1 MGKRGRRRALRK
13 RAAPAAIVG
22 DLSIL
27 AGEDVTDHP
36 EEQDGGDPPT
46 KEPAAC
52 EAARTS
58 PAHRYEQRDDD
69 GHSSDSDV
77 AIIVPRRAKRRR
89 ILQGTVPVTATV
101 YSNKVNSSLTLIPDN
116 LNTLAH
122 MEKELQKKQGCEDL
136 ESEVPV
142 EPPQVHLATTTYDV
156 SDPDE
161 EQNDKTTPC
170 DRVRDSSPSPPPT
183 PKTPVRTRKKRMN
196 QKIRKMEE
204 RLQDLGTVLSPVRNS
219 DNDVIVLGSS
229 PPPEII
235 IKVRRRGK
243 IFRINIR
250 PTDTLEKLVESVA
263 SRLEVA
269 SSQILLLRGDE
280 ELDIKETP
288 QSLNLTVADIID
300 CVVHSSSRDPGSDG
314 QCDEICLKVQ
324 GKDKQSH
331 LSVTIGMTEPF
342 QTLMDQYKAAM
353 GLSNN
358 VCFMFEGQKLNGR
371 NTAQELGLESEDIIE
386 AWA

>member
-1 MGKRGRRRALRK
+1 MAD
-13 RAAPAAIVG
+13 VG
-22 DLSIL
+22 ADK
-27 AGEDVTDHP
+27 
-36 EEQDGGDPPT
+36 GDD
-46 KEPAAC
+46 
-52 EAARTS
+52 S
-58 PAHRYEQRDDD
+58 
-69 GHSSDSDV
+69 HSSDSDV

-136 ESEVPV
+136 ESEAPV
-142 EPPQVHLATTTYDV
+142 EPPLVQPVIPTYDL
-156 SDPDE
+156 SDPE
-161 EQNDKTTPC
+161 ETENDKTTPC

-183 PKTPVRTRKKRMN
+183 PKTPVRKGKKGKKGMN

-204 RLQDLGTVLSPVRNS
+204 RLQDLGTVLSPLRNS

-229 PPPEII
+229 PPPELI

-243 IFRINIR
+243 IFRINLR

-280 ELDIKETP
+280 ELDMKESP

-300 CVVHSSSRDPGSDG
+300 CVVHSASREPGSDG
-314 QCDEICLKVQ
+314 QSDEKICLKVQ

-371 NTAQELGLESEDIIE
+371 NTPQELGLESDDLIE

>member
-1 MGKRGRRRALRK
+1 MADICTGK
-13 RAAPAAIVG
+13 
-22 DLSIL
+22 
-27 AGEDVTDHP
+27 
-36 EEQDGGDPPT
+36 
-46 KEPAAC
+46 
-52 EAARTS
+52 
-58 PAHRYEQRDDD
+58 QRDDD
-69 GHSSDSDV
+69 SHSSDSDV

-89 ILQGTVPVTATV
+89 ILQGNVPITATV

-142 EPPQVHLATTTYDV
+142 EPPLVHPAIPTYDLY
-156 SDPDE
+156 DPEDE
-161 EQNDKTTPC
+161 QEDDKTTPC
-170 DRVRDSSPSPPPT
+170 DRVRNSSPSPPPT
-183 PKTPVRTRKKRMN
+183 PKTPVRKRKKGMDK
-196 QKIRKMEE
+196 KIRKMEE
-204 RLQDLGTVLSPVRNS
+204 RLQDLGTVLSPLRSS
-219 DNDVIVLGSS
+219 DNDVIMLGSS
-229 PPPEII
+229 PPPELI

-243 IFRINIR
+243 IFRINIQ
-250 PTDTLEKLVESVA
+250 PTDTLERLVESVA

-269 SSQILLLRGDE
+269 ASQILLLRGDE

-314 QCDEICLKVQ
+314 QSDEICLKVQ

-353 GLSNN
+353 GLSKN
-358 VCFMFEGQKLNGR
+358 VCFMFEGQKLTGR